1 MGGFVKVYSSILASS
16 VWGESLATRVV
27 WITML
32 AMADRNGL
40 VEASSDGIARAA
52 NISLRQSDAALE
64 VLSSPDSRS
73 KTDDE
78 QDGRRIARVDG
89 GYQILNYLKYREL
102 QTPKQIA
109 TAARQKKFREK
120 QEALRNA
127 IVTQANGVVTP
138 RNAQR
143 QKQKQKQTAKAEET
157 TKATTVDSGE
167 SNNRKRTTPEKPKAA
182 WVSEGA
188 GWWRA
193 NIGAMTYGRFG
204 RALKGEVAA
213 RSWPVVFEALKCY
226 AKNREKYKPPKV
238 EWFADE
244 MVKWCEWANM
254 KITDEH
260 GDLTPLGLAMR
271 QQRT

>member
-52 NISLRQSDAALE
+52 NISLRQADAALE
-64 VLSSPDSRS
+64 VLSSPDPRS
-73 KTDDE
+73 KTDDGHE
-78 QDGRRIARVDG
+78 GRRIARIDG

-102 QTPKQIA
+102 QTPAQQK
-109 TAARQKKFREK
+109 TAARVRKFRER

-127 IVTQANGVVTP
+127 EVTQANGDITP

-143 QKQKQKQTAKAEET
+143 QKQKQKQIAKAETTT
-157 TKATTVDSGE
+157 TKATTVAAGAP
-167 SNNRKRTTPEKPKAA
+167 NGQRPAIPEKPKAP
-182 WVSEGA
+182 WVAEGA
-188 GWWRA
+188 DWWRA
-193 NIGAMTYGRFG
+193 NVGAMTYGRFG
-204 RALKGEVAA
+204 RALGDEV
-213 RSWPVVFEALKCY
+213 RERTWPVVFEAMKCY
-226 AKNREKYKPPKV
+226 AKNRKGALKV
-238 EWFADE
+238 EWFAGE

-254 KITDEH
+254 KITDEY
-260 GDLTPLGLAMR
+260 GDLTPLGQAMR
-271 QQRT
+271 EAKL